1 MPLDGMSG
9 GDEAMTALPG
19 GQSQQSEA
27 KRAPRVTPVT
37 TTLGVRRASLVSTR
51 PAARPVR
58 PASGRSRA
66 GGRGVCRDARL
77 PCAGVQHVALATW
90 HFSRPGTAARR
101 SASPGTAS
109 APCPRSPV
117 AGSREALVRAV
128 LSLGLSGPGT
138 PCGWPS
144 VPTFRVCAPSP
155 VQLGPGL
162 APRAPAR
169 PPLCVAADG
178 RDGVGGHRAHRRVP
192 AAAQAPGALH
202 PLHRPG
208 DLPTLPLLRH
218 QRTYRSAPPDHA
230 S

>member
-1 MPLDGMSG
+1 MAGEHTAG
-9 GDEAMTALPG
+9 GQACASRERAQPGRWQRRLPG
-19 GQSQQSEA
+19 RTAALRG
-27 KRAPRVTPVT
+27 
-37 TTLGVRRASLVSTR
+37 G
-51 PAARPVR
+51 AARGTR
-58 PASGRSRA
+58 
-66 GGRGVCRDARL
+66 
-77 PCAGVQHVALATW
+77 HVALLPPRDCRAAERIAGDSVRPLSPL
-90 HFSRPGTAARR
+90 SRGRVTR
-101 SASPGTAS
+101 
-109 APCPRSPV
+109 
-117 AGSREALVRAV
+117 GSREGGLVLRAFWAR
-128 LSLGLSGPGT
+128 T

-155 VQLGPGL
+155 TQLGPGL

-208 DLPTLPLLRH
+208 DLPALPLLRH